1 MHRFILATALLLSFL
16 PAFSQFNDTIHHH
29 FNFTSTGVINRTT
42 DTKSTVFSNVL
53 GYGVKRKGFA
63 ASTGLNWIYGT
74 QNGELTNN
82 DFSALGNIELGRD
95 VHKLYYWGLARYDK
109 SFSLKITDRVQAGAG
124 VGYDFIDS
132 PMLRINLSYG
142 ILYEYG
148 NLSDPTI
155 TPKTYQLARHSL
167 RFLYHWSYKDKVIL
181 DGIHFYQPSF
191 TDISDYIFSST
202 NNVAVK
208 LKKWLAITG
217 SFVFNKV
224 TRTKRE
230 NLLMTYGIAIDKY
243 F

>member
-1 MHRFILATALLLSFL
+1 MIRFILTVALLFSSL
-16 PAFSQFNDTIHHH
+16 AVFSQFNDTIHHH

-42 DTKSTVFSNVL
+42 DTKSTVFSNAL

-63 ASTGLNWIYGT
+63 AGTGFNWIYGT
-74 QNGELTNN
+74 QNGALTNN

-95 VHKLYYWGLARYDK
+95 IHKLYYWGLARYDK

-167 RFLYHWSYKDKVIL
+167 RFLYHWSYKDKVII
-181 DGIHFYQPSF
+181 DGVHFYQPAF